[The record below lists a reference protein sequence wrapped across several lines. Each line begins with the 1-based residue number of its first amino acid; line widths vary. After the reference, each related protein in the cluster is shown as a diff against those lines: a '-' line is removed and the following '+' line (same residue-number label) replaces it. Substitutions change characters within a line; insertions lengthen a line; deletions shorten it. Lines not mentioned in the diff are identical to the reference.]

1 LLAEREKR
9 ARPGRDDKILADWNG
24 LTIAAL
30 ARASAVFDA
39 PDFLAAAEAAFAFV
53 AANLRDANGDLLHAW
68 RDGRAGAAGLLD
80 DYAAMA
86 RAALSLFEATGTPA
100 YLAHAEA
107 WADSA
112 LKLFGDGDG
121 GFFMSADGG
130 DRLIVRPRPPHDGA
144 TPSGA
149 SLMVEV
155 FARLHHI
162 SLESRWRDA
171 AERAARRHAG
181 SESAQTQSPL
191 LLAAIDLL
199 ERGGAV
205 VVEGR
210 RDDPL
215 AIALARE
222 ALAAADPTIV
232 TLRLDPALWPKGAPG
247 SRPRLPAQPAA
258 MLCRGQVCSLPVG
271 DVAGLRTLLAER

>member
-1 LLAEREKR
+1 M
-9 ARPGRDDKILADWNG
+9 
-24 LTIAAL
+24 IAAL
-30 ARASAVFDA
+30 ARASAAFGA

-53 AANLRDANGDLLHAW
+53 AANLRDATGGLLHAW

-80 DYAAMA
+80 DSAAMA

-100 YLAHAEA
+100 YLERAEG
-107 WADSA
+107 WAEEA
-112 LKLFGDGDG
+112 LKRFGDGDG
-121 GFFMSADGG
+121 GFFMSADDG

-155 FARLHHI
+155 FARLHHVG
-162 SLESRWRDA
+162 LESRWRDA

-181 SESAQTQSPL
+181 SQSAQTQSPL
-191 LLAAIDLL
+191 LLAAIDWL
-199 ERGGAV
+199 ERGGEV

-215 AIALARE
+215 AVALARE

-232 TLRLDPALWPKGAPG
+232 TLRIDPTLWPNGAPG
-247 SRPRLPAQPAA
+247 GRPRLPTQPAA

-271 DVAGLRTLLAER
+271 DVSGLRTLLAER